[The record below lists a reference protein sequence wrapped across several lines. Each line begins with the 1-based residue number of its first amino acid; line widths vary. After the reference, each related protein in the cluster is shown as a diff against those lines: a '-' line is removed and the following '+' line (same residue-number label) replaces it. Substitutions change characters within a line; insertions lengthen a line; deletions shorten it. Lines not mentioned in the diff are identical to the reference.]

1 MEIYTVKL
9 YTSCVRF
16 KKVRNIFVPR
26 CSIALRYSLVFVN
39 GYERIMNGL
48 WMDCKRLWMDLH
60 SVVLYR
66 NFAPSSTDII
76 TVSNW
81 QGEAVSTSKTFKAMK
96 QNRSPTKSAE
106 RRLNESVTYRS
117 RIVSVSISYQS
128 RIVLVSSSYR
138 SRFRKRKQYGNDTE
152 TIEEAREKQG
162 RMLPTQNIFKFLKLY
177 NYGKTQWYL
186 NQTPGFSR

>member
-1 MEIYTVKL
+1 
-9 YTSCVRF
+9 
-16 KKVRNIFVPR
+16 
-26 CSIALRYSLVFVN
+26 
-39 GYERIMNGL
+39 
-48 WMDCKRLWMDLH
+48 
-60 SVVLYR
+60 
-66 NFAPSSTDII
+66 
-76 TVSNW
+76 
-81 QGEAVSTSKTFKAMK
+81 MK

-106 RRLNESVTYRS
+106 RRLNKSVTYRS

-177 NYGKTQWYL
+177 NYGKTQWNL
-186 NQTPGFSR
+186 NQTPGISR

>member
-1 MEIYTVKL
+1 ML
-9 YTSCVRF
+9 DL
-16 KKVRNIFVPR
+16 KKFETFCSPLQYRSALFV
-26 CSIALRYSLVFVN
+26 SFVN
-39 GYERIMNGL
+39 GYERIVSGL

-106 RRLNESVTYRS
+106 RRQNNSITYRS

-128 RIVLVSSSYR
+128 RIVLVSFSYR
-138 SRFRKRKQYGNDTE
+138 SPIILASGSGDNTE
-152 TIEEAREKQG
+152 TIRKPQDKQG
-162 RMLPTQNIFKFLKLY
+162 RNKGECSQLK
-177 NYGKTQWYL
+177 T
-186 NQTPGFSR
+186 FSNF

>member
-1 MEIYTVKL
+1 
-9 YTSCVRF
+9 
-16 KKVRNIFVPR
+16 
-26 CSIALRYSLVFVN
+26 
-39 GYERIMNGL
+39 
-48 WMDCKRLWMDLH
+48 
-60 SVVLYR
+60 
-66 NFAPSSTDII
+66 
-76 TVSNW
+76 
-81 QGEAVSTSKTFKAMK
+81 MK

-106 RRLNESVTYRS
+106 RRLNKSVTYRS

-128 RIVLVSSSYR
+128 RIILVSSSYR

-186 NQTPGFSR
+186 NQTPGISR

>member
-1 MEIYTVKL
+1 
-9 YTSCVRF
+9 
-16 KKVRNIFVPR
+16 
-26 CSIALRYSLVFVN
+26 
-39 GYERIMNGL
+39 
-48 WMDCKRLWMDLH
+48 
-60 SVVLYR
+60 
-66 NFAPSSTDII
+66 
-76 TVSNW
+76 
-81 QGEAVSTSKTFKAMK
+81 MK

-106 RRLNESVTYRS
+106 RRLNKSVTYRS

-186 NQTPGFSR
+186 NQTPGISR

>member
-1 MEIYTVKL
+1 
-9 YTSCVRF
+9 
-16 KKVRNIFVPR
+16 
-26 CSIALRYSLVFVN
+26 
-39 GYERIMNGL
+39 
-48 WMDCKRLWMDLH
+48 
-60 SVVLYR
+60 
-66 NFAPSSTDII
+66 
-76 TVSNW
+76 
-81 QGEAVSTSKTFKAMK
+81 MK

-106 RRLNESVTYRS
+106 RRLNKSVTYRS

-162 RMLPTQNIFKFLKLY
+162 RKLPTQNIFKILKLY

-186 NQTPGFSR
+186 NQTPGISR

>member
-1 MEIYTVKL
+1 
-9 YTSCVRF
+9 
-16 KKVRNIFVPR
+16 
-26 CSIALRYSLVFVN
+26 
-39 GYERIMNGL
+39 
-48 WMDCKRLWMDLH
+48 MDLH
-60 SVVLYR
+60 SVAPFR
-66 NFAPSSTDII
+66 NFVAVI
-76 TVSNW
+76 TVNNW
-81 QGEAVSTSKTFKAMK
+81 QGESLSTSKTFKAMK

-106 RRLNESVTYRS
+106 RRQNNSITYRV

-186 NQTPGFSR
+186 NQTPGISR

>member
-1 MEIYTVKL
+1 
-9 YTSCVRF
+9 
-16 KKVRNIFVPR
+16 
-26 CSIALRYSLVFVN
+26 
-39 GYERIMNGL
+39 
-48 WMDCKRLWMDLH
+48 
-60 SVVLYR
+60 
-66 NFAPSSTDII
+66 
-76 TVSNW
+76 
-81 QGEAVSTSKTFKAMK
+81 MK

-106 RRLNESVTYRS
+106 RRLNKSVTYRS

-128 RIVLVSSSYR
+128 RIVLVSIPYRSRIVLLSFSYR

-186 NQTPGFSR
+186 NQTPGISR

>member
-1 MEIYTVKL
+1 
-9 YTSCVRF
+9 
-16 KKVRNIFVPR
+16 
-26 CSIALRYSLVFVN
+26 
-39 GYERIMNGL
+39 
-48 WMDCKRLWMDLH
+48 
-60 SVVLYR
+60 
-66 NFAPSSTDII
+66 
-76 TVSNW
+76 
-81 QGEAVSTSKTFKAMK
+81 MK

-106 RRLNESVTYRS
+106 RRLNKSVTYRS

-152 TIEEAREKQG
+152 TIEEAREIQG

-186 NQTPGFSR
+186 NQTPGISR